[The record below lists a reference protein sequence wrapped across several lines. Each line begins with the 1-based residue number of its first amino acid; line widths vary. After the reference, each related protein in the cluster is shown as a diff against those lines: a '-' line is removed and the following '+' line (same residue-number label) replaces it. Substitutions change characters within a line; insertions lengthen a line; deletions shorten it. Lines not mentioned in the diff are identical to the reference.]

1 MGKIAAFGEKTRKI
15 VSAFK
20 FNYMKEDD
28 SALGRVDF
36 GVLTVAMMVA
46 ALDGVIRPEELA
58 AFAKLAKKCRVSDGE
73 RAAYYESALH
83 SAGYILLMSRSGLS
97 EKALVASFV
106 REAAKVLPT
115 GFAGGSP
122 EDIRRA
128 LVIWVTM
135 GASDGDF
142 CGIERK
148 CVDAVRAQAAEIMS
162 RRRNCREDLLRIL
175 NPAFRSVYDTYMDHF
190 NRNFGQ
196 DEILRS
202 LFNSP
207 DRVVA
212 FVASQLS
219 VERYQLTVKNFS
231 DSLTSTSSWLVKY
244 VPKTILVYMDKR
256 IECRLLELQDAISGA
271 NEEMLNNILS
281 EIVNLQAAQ
290 KTVKTELKK
299 YV

>member
-1 MGKIAAFGEKTRKI
+1 MKGRSIKGLAEKI
-15 VSAFK
+15 VSGLK
-20 FNYMKEDD
+20 FNYLKEDD
-28 SALGRVDF
+28 SELGRVDF

-97 EKALVASFV
+97 EKALVAAFV

-128 LVIWVTM
+128 LVIWVTL

-148 CVDAVRAQAAEIMS
+148 CVDAVRAQAAEIM
-162 RRRNCREDLLRIL
+162 RRRRDCREDLLRNL
-175 NPAFRSVYDTYMDHF
+175 NPAFRVAYGRKPAGAAKKDAAF
-190 NRNFGQ
+190 
-196 DEILRS
+196 DEDLLAR
-202 LFNSP
+202 
-207 DRVVA
+207 
-212 FVASQLS
+212 
-219 VERYQLTVKNFS
+219 VER
-231 DSLTSTSSWLVKY
+231 LV
-244 VPKTILVYMDKR
+244 
-256 IECRLLELQDAISGA
+256 
-271 NEEMLNNILS
+271 
-281 EIVNLQAAQ
+281 AAGDLAVLR
-290 KTVKTELKK
+290 KFIING
-299 YV
+299 